1 MFSGTLPNW
10 PYILYGRFFVTH
22 TLLLTQSFIILRL
35 MTHELF
41 YITYNQSLEK
51 CLIA

>member
-1 MFSGTLPNW
+1 MFSVTLPNW

-35 MTHELF
+35 MMHELF